1 LQATKAG
8 DINYHPATTARVT
21 VALQPASQSTLTLN
35 AGSPL
40 TYNATET
47 LSTTGGS
54 GTGEVSYQVKS
65 GSCSISRGDQLKA
78 NSGTDSCTV
87 EATKASDDNYNA
99 TSASTTVTL
108 QRAATQT
115 TLGASVAF
123 SIPVPT
129 VTLTA
134 TISSPAGTPSSGTV
148 AFDAGG
154 SDIPGCASVSV
165 SAGKAICT
173 TNSLVPSLYE
183 VTAVYSGNED
193 YLGSTAE
200 TRISTLLGKMARNS
214 WYLSPEGW
222 IVRAYTNAEAPNEV
236 YIEVMDRS
244 GNIVNAPDISG
255 MGSNPMLIAAD
266 AVAPEVSLG
275 FDKVSRTAYVI
286 YTSAGGKQVVP
297 VSGIRVVP

>member
-1 LQATKAG
+1 
-8 DINYHPATTARVT
+8 
-21 VALQPASQSTLTLN
+21 
-35 AGSPL
+35 
-40 TYNATET
+40 
-47 LSTTGGS
+47 
-54 GTGEVSYQVKS
+54 
-65 GSCSISRGDQLKA
+65 
-78 NSGTDSCTV
+78 
-87 EATKASDDNYNA
+87 
-99 TSASTTVTL
+99 
-108 QRAATQT
+108 
-115 TLGASVAF
+115 
-123 SIPVPT
+123 
-129 VTLTA
+129 
-134 TISSPAGTPSSGTV
+134 
-148 AFDAGG
+148 
-154 SDIPGCASVSV
+154 
-165 SAGKAICT
+165 
-173 TNSLVPSLYE
+173 VPSLYE